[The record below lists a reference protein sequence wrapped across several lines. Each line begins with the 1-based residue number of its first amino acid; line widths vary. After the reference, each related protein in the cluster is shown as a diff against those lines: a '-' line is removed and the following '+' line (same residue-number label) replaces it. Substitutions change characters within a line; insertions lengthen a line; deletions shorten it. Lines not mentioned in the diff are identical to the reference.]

1 MSNSNPFAHLHV
13 HSEYSLLDGANR
25 CGDLARTACEMGMD
39 AVALT
44 DHGVMYGCVEFYNEC
59 KKAGVKPIL
68 GCEVYVA
75 PSGHK
80 CREGKEQFHLVLLAE
95 NDEGYGNLV
104 KLVSIACTEG
114 FYYKPRIDHE
124 LLARY
129 GKGIIAS
136 SACLG
141 GEIPSMILAG
151 DEQGALSRANMYRDI
166 LGDGNFFLEIQ
177 SNAISEQALV
187 NKTLIGMSRV
197 HGFPL
202 IATNDSHYMKRED
215 AEWHDVLLCV
225 QTNSNVSD
233 PDRYRFSGDD
243 FYFRSP
249 EEMWRIFGQETPESL
264 TNTALI
270 AERCNVDLK
279 FGEYHLPNYAIPE
292 GETLATHLRGLAESG
307 LARRLGGEA
316 PGNYRERLDYELG
329 VIEQMGF
336 PGYFCIVSDIIANAK
351 QNGIPVG
358 PGRGSAAGS
367 LVAWATGIT
376 ELDPIKHKLLFER
389 FLNPERVSM
398 PDIDTDISDKRRDEV
413 ISYIVRK
420 YGADHV
426 AQIITF
432 GRMLSKAAVKDVGR
446 ALGMPYAEVDRVAKL
461 IPDPIR
467 SGLKSIPEALRKTP
481 DLAALRDSDAQ
492 VARLLDIASRIEGL
506 ARHCSQ
512 HAAGVVITPRPTQE
526 MAPVTRIKEG
536 GDQVVTQFS
545 MEPVEKLGLVKMDF
559 LGLRTLSILE
569 EALENIK
576 ISGHPPIDLDK
587 IPMDDKKTFD
597 MLKDAD
603 TLGVFQLES
612 GGMRDLIRRLKPDC
626 FEDIVALMALYR
638 PGPLE
643 SGMADQYVKRKHGQ
657 ERVEYPHPCLEE
669 ALSETYGVI
678 LYQEQVMQCAA
689 LLAGYTLGEAD
700 ILRRAMGKKK
710 VEEMEKQREAFVSGA
725 KARGVN
731 EGKAGEIFDI
741 IEKFAGYGFNKSHSA
756 AYALISYQT
765 AYLKAHFGAEFLA
778 AYLSALVGSK
788 MDVLGRY
795 IGEVRALG
803 FEVLA
808 PDVNQSRGGFTAVG
822 GVIRFGLSAVAK
834 AGAAAVESIIS
845 ARDAGGPFRSLWD
858 FLSRVDLRTVNRGV
872 LENLVRSGA
881 FAEVEPN
888 RRKLLEALP
897 GLIEIASRREE
908 NKNQRSLFD
917 SSEEST
923 GEPEMPDVP
932 DYDRNR
938 LLELE
943 KESVGIFI
951 SGHPYDEYL
960 ADERR
965 FATCAVRD
973 LAYWRMS
980 GANPEVLGLL
990 SDVKEKF
997 TKKGDPMGILIFED
1011 AEAQVEV
1018 VCFPRQWPSVKPI
1031 LSKGSPYLF
1040 TGTLR
1045 NEGEISLILEDLKP
1059 LSEVRA
1065 RQRAAVRIK
1074 IAASGLADS
1083 FYESLHT
1090 ELGKFPGNSPVLL
1103 DMQMSDRQALVR
1115 MKTVKVSMTP
1125 ELAESISRLSEG
1137 RASVLN

>member
-1 MSNSNPFAHLHV
+1 MNNPFAHLHV

-25 CGDLARTACEMGMD
+25 CGDLARGARDMGMD
-39 AVALT
+39 ALALT
-44 DHGVMYGCVEFYNEC
+44 DHGVMYGCVEFFNEC
-59 KKAGVKPIL
+59 RKAGVKPIL
-68 GCEVYVA
+68 GCETYLA
-75 PSGHK
+75 PSGHT
-80 CREGKEQFHLVLLAE
+80 CREVKEQFHLVLLAE
-95 NDEGYGNLV
+95 NDEGYHNLI
-104 KLVSIACTEG
+104 KLVSIACTDG

-124 LLARY
+124 LLSRY
-129 GKGIIAS
+129 GKGLIAS

-141 GEIPSMILAG
+141 GEIPALIMAG
-151 DEQGALSRANMYRDI
+151 DEEGALSRAQLYRDI
-166 LGDGNFFLEIQ
+166 MGDGNFFLEIQ
-177 SNAISEQALV
+177 SNSIPEQAIV
-187 NKTLIGMSRV
+187 NKTLIEMSRK

-202 IATNDSHYMKRED
+202 IATNDAHYMKRED

-225 QTNSNVSD
+225 QTNSNVND
-233 PDRYRFSGDD
+233 PNRYRFSGDD

-249 EEMWRIFGQETPESL
+249 EEMWRIFGQEVPESL
-264 TNTALI
+264 TNTVQI
-270 AERCNVDLK
+270 AERCNVDMK
-279 FGEYHLPNYAIPE
+279 FGEYHLPDYSIPA
-292 GETLATHLRGLAESG
+292 GETLATHLRGVAEAG
-307 LARRLGGEA
+307 LSRRMHDA
-316 PGNYRERLDYELG
+316 VSQDYKERLDFELG

-351 QNGIPVG
+351 NAGIPVG

-376 ELDPIKHKLLFER
+376 ELDPIKHNLLFER
-389 FLNPERVSM
+389 FLNPERISM

-413 ISYIVRK
+413 ISYIVDK

-432 GRMLSKAAVKDVGR
+432 GRMMSKQAVKDVGR

-467 SGLKSIPEALRKTP
+467 SGIKSIPEAIKKTP
-481 DLAALRDSDAQ
+481 DLKTLNDSDPQ
-492 VARLLDIASRIEGL
+492 IKRLLGIASRIEGL

-512 HAAGVVITPRPTQE
+512 HAAGVVITPRPTQD
-526 MAPVTRIKEG
+526 MVPVTRIKEG

-569 EALENIK
+569 GALENIK
-576 ISGHPPIDLDK
+576 ISGYESIDLEK
-587 IPMDDKKTFD
+587 IPMDDKKTFE
-597 MLKDAD
+597 MLRDAD

-612 GGMRDLIRRLKPDC
+612 SGMRDLIRRLKPDC

-643 SGMADQYVKRKHGQ
+643 SGMADQYVKRKHGG
-657 ERVEYPHPCLEE
+657 EKVEYPHPCLEE

-710 VEEMEKQREAFVSGA
+710 VEEMEKQREMFVSGA
-725 KARGVN
+725 RARGVS
-731 EGKAGEIFDI
+731 GDKAGEIFDI

-765 AYLKAHFGAEFLA
+765 AYLKAHYGAEFLA
-778 AYLSALVGSK
+778 AYLTALVGSK

-795 IGEVRALG
+795 IGEVRTLG

-808 PDVNQSRGGFTAVG
+808 PDVNKSRADFTVVD

-834 AGAAAVESIIS
+834 AGSAAVESIMS
-845 ARDAGGPFRSLWD
+845 ARDADGPFRSLWD
-858 FLSRVDLRTVNRGV
+858 FLSRVDLRTVNKGV
-872 LENLVRSGA
+872 LENLVKSGA
-881 FAEVEPN
+881 FAELDPN
-888 RRKLLEALP
+888 RHRMLEALP
-897 GLIEIASRREE
+897 GFIEIASRKDGH
-908 NKNQRSLFD
+908 KNQRSLFD
-917 SSEEST
+917 ASEDVPD
-923 GEPEMPDVP
+923 EPELPDIP
-932 DYDRNR
+932 DYDRNK

-960 ADERR
+960 RDEYS
-965 FATCAVRD
+965 FATCALRD
-973 LAYWRMS
+973 LAFWQM
-980 GANPEVLGLL
+980 PESRPAVLGLL
-990 SDVKEKF
+990 ADVKEKF
-997 TKKGDPMGILIFED
+997 TKRGDPMGILMLED

-1018 VCFPRQWPSVKPI
+1018 VCFPRQWPTVKPL
-1031 LSKGSPYLF
+1031 LSKGSPYLV
-1040 TGTLR
+1040 TGVLR
-1045 NEGEISLILEDLKP
+1045 NEGEISLVLDDIEP
-1059 LSEVRA
+1059 LSETRA
-1065 RQRAAVRIK
+1065 RSRPSVRIQVHT
-1074 IAASGLADS
+1074 ADLPGD
-1083 FYESLHT
+1083 FYDLLYA

-1103 DMQMSDRQALVR
+1103 DMQMADRQAVVR

-1125 ELAESISRLSEG
+1125 ELEESITRLSQG
-1137 RASVLN
+1137 RACVLN